1 MSEFDR
7 KFRIETTGKL
17 HLDCAQF
24 SDTEIPVMRSDFQFV
39 ALPSENFSHLFSM
52 NDAELESRGA
62 KRMIVDSQPG
72 YPCRVSLEDAPVG
85 ERVILTAFR
94 HHDVIS
100 PYQSAG
106 PIFVREKAQTAK
118 PDINEIPIMFHHRL
132 LSVRAY
138 DTAATMK
145 NARVVE
151 GRVLEET
158 IRDFFAKDS
167 ISYLQIHNAGPGCF
181 NCTVQRA

>member
-1 MSEFDR
+1 
-7 KFRIETTGKL
+7 
-17 HLDCAQF
+17 
-24 SDTEIPVMRSDFQFV
+24 MRSDFRFV
-39 ALPSENFSHLFSM
+39 ALPRENFAQLFSM
-52 NDAELESRGA
+52 NDAELESHGA
-62 KRMIVDSQPG
+62 RRVNVDSAPG
-72 YPCRVSLEDAPVG
+72 YPCRVSLEDATIS
-85 ERVILTAFR
+85 ERVILTTFR

-106 PIFVREKAQTAK
+106 PIFVRENAKTAK
-118 PDINEIPIMFHHRL
+118 PRVNEIPVMFRHRL

-138 DTAATMK
+138 DEAAMIK

-158 IRDFFAKDS
+158 IRNFFAKES